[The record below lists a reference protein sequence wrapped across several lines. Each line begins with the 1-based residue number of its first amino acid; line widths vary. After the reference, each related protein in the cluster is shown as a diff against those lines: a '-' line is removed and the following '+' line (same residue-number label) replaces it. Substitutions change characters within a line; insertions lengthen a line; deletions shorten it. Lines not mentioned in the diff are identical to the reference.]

1 MLAYLMTWASARMRD
16 EEGQTSVE
24 YALVIAL
31 VCIILA
37 GALATFGND
46 VFSAFWNNVK
56 NELT

>member
-1 MLAYLMTWASARMRD
+1 MWTPLMTLVMHRLRK

-31 VCIILA
+31 VCILIA
-37 GALATFGND
+37 GALATFGSD

>member
-1 MLAYLMTWASARMRD
+1 MLAYMMTWAAARFRA
-16 EEGQTSVE
+16 EKGQTSVE

-31 VCIILA
+31 VCILIA
-37 GALATFGND
+37 GALGTFGTG